1 MTSTQDQSR
10 SLGAPPASDVHHVRP
25 FPGRL
30 VAITATGPI
39 YEAPARYTVL
49 PLSSVLALHQ
59 ELAARALDSRAPVVS
74 SLARRVHGS
83 TAYATWSEQTLACSI
98 ALAQV
103 APSVRLAILHQV
115 LIYIRET
122 GYADGIEPIVTAAI
136 DSSWP
141 WLLPDTLERV
151 LRFTQSTLA
160 RTTFTDKVTTAVV
173 DANTR
178 TFSILPPGGIKR
190 INVNDWL
197 DSYKLEIDEWR
208 RTGVRTPQI
217 PGRSPRGG
225 PEGFGAG
232 GVFGTDDPGSRNPFG
247 PGSPWSG
254 GAGSSGANPG
264 MPGSSW
270 NGRSSGNLGG
280 NDVYGPFSDGAL
292 RNIGKNGGPLGFGSA
307 LGTGGSS
314 DIDLSPAHVAKTIG
328 SLLIV
333 GGATTIAVGGGLMA
347 LGTADGG
354 ISAPAGGAA
363 LGVGAAEI
371 SVGVFLINQGQRL
384 DDKAEAAKTAEAD
397 REAGEKKTEEKG
409 TVPVSELPDVPPIPV
424 DQLPSAPKESDKY
437 PNPHGGGSL
446 PSMTVPEA
454 ATLRPCPSATVP
466 EAATPLPSGMKTEVV
481 AIPRPPASRLVE

>member
-178 TFSILPPGGIKR
+178 TFNILPPG
-190 INVNDWL
+190 
-197 DSYKLEIDEWR
+197 
-208 RTGVRTPQI
+208 
-217 PGRSPRGG
+217 
-225 PEGFGAG
+225 
-232 GVFGTDDPGSRNPFG
+232 
-247 PGSPWSG
+247 
-254 GAGSSGANPG
+254 
-264 MPGSSW
+264 
-270 NGRSSGNLGG
+270 
-280 NDVYGPFSDGAL
+280 
-292 RNIGKNGGPLGFGSA
+292 
-307 LGTGGSS
+307 
-314 DIDLSPAHVAKTIG
+314 
-328 SLLIV
+328 
-333 GGATTIAVGGGLMA
+333 
-347 LGTADGG
+347 
-354 ISAPAGGAA
+354 
-363 LGVGAAEI
+363 
-371 SVGVFLINQGQRL
+371 
-384 DDKAEAAKTAEAD
+384 
-397 REAGEKKTEEKG
+397 
-409 TVPVSELPDVPPIPV
+409 
-424 DQLPSAPKESDKY
+424 
-437 PNPHGGGSL
+437 
-446 PSMTVPEA
+446 
-454 ATLRPCPSATVP
+454 
-466 EAATPLPSGMKTEVV
+466 
-481 AIPRPPASRLVE
+481 